1 MRISDWS
8 SDVCSSDLKGTK
20 KPAGNISGKQDHILV
35 GFDKDVTPK
44 LLPIPSVSDSKKELE
59 KIEPAQPL
67 RSVGREAFISIMY
80 MHEIGLTVDQISDE
94 IQVDRDKIVKV
105 ISEGKS
111 LVGDGILQK
120 IDNAIPSFAR
130 YISDNEIK
138 RKAVKNYLFGIIV
151 GGFPSQFEK
160 DRDSKKSQKISYIQR
175 QLRKGYDN
183 LKEVKAEDIVEN
195 STQARKEHDT
205 RSYKYDNE
213 AEIPPENL
221 SENKSENLGEA
232 LSAIFEDRKSVV

>member
-1 MRISDWS
+1 MFLFVSLFCCCLIFFSFCFVFFYFFFS
-8 SDVCSSDLKGTK
+8 SRRRHTRC
-20 KPAGNISGKQDHILV
+20 ALV
-35 GFDKDVTPK
+35 TGVQTCA
-44 LLPIPSVSDSKKELE
+44 LPI
-59 KIEPAQPL
+59 
-67 RSVGREAFISIMY
+67 FISIMY

-120 IDNAIPSFAR
+120 IDNAIPSLAR

-221 SENKSENLGEA
+221 SENKSDNLGEA
-232 LSAIFEDRKSVV
+232 FSAIFDRAEEISSDAVRGTPARDSGYQKKVRS